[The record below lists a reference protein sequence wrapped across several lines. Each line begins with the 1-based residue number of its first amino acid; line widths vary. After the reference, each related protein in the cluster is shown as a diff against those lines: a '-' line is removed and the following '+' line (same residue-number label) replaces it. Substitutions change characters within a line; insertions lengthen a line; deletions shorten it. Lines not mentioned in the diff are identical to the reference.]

1 MTDMTPHD
9 YARAIIAQWEGQLSM
24 DPNDHGNW
32 YKGQLIGSMHGVT
45 GDALERFLGRPV
57 TAADIQA
64 VTLDEA
70 ADIAVKVFYE
80 PELSQLKWT
89 PAVAELLDFEW
100 GSGEPQTVK
109 NLQRL
114 CGATPDG
121 VMGPQTVAMWNAWAD
136 AQGWNARIKVY
147 QMRVDFYNMLA
158 QRPEYAPYR
167 QGWLNRAAWA
177 ANCWVN

>member
-1 MTDMTPHD
+1 MTPHD
-9 YARAIIAQWEGQLSM
+9 YARKIIAQWEGELSM

-32 YKGQLIGSMHGVT
+32 YKGKLVGSMHGVT

-57 TAADIQA
+57 TEDEVHN

-80 PELSQLKWT
+80 PFLSKFDWS
-89 PAVAELLDFEW
+89 PAVANLLDFEW
-100 GSGEPQTVK
+100 GSGPVQTIK
-109 NLQRL
+109 EAQRL
-114 CGATPDG
+114 CGAHDDG
-121 VMGPQTVAMWNAWAD
+121 VLGPETIAKFNAWEQ
-136 AQGWNARIKVY
+136 AQGANAARIAVY
-147 QMRVDFYNMLA
+147 QKRVDFYNMLA

-177 ANCWVN
+177 ANAWVA

>member
-1 MTDMTPHD
+1 MTPHD
-9 YARAIIAQWEGQLSM
+9 YARKIIAQWEGELSM

-32 YKGQLIGSMHGVT
+32 YKGQLVGSMHGVT

-57 TAADIQA
+57 TKEEVHA

-80 PELSQLKWT
+80 PYLALLDWS
-89 PAVAELLDFEW
+89 PAVANLLDFEW
-100 GSGEPQTVK
+100 GSGPVQTVK
-109 NLQRL
+109 NLQRM
-114 CGATPDG
+114 CGANPDG
-121 VMGPQTVAMWNAWAD
+121 QMGPQTRQMWNAWAKARD
-136 AQGWNARIKVY
+136 PNAARIAVY

-167 QGWLNRAAWA
+167 QGWLNRATWAVNAWVA
-177 ANCWVN
+177 